1 MTSSVVLF
9 AGFGHAIA
17 SLLVGDGAE
26 SAEVV
31 ALTTQLLAVAACFQW
46 FDGTQNIAIGSLRGL
61 KHTRV
66 SLIAAIVGYWVVG
79 LPAAWL
85 LAGTSLG
92 PMGVWWG
99 LVLAL
104 ATTATILVASFEIAT
119 TPGRDP
125 TGDVRA

>member
-17 SLLVGDGAE
+17 SLLAGSGAD

-31 ALTTQLLAVAACFQW
+31 VLTTQLLVVAACFQW
-46 FDGTQNIAIGSLRGL
+46 FDGTQNIAIGALRGL
-61 KHTRV
+61 KRTRV
-66 SLIAAIVGYWVVG
+66 SLIAAVVGYWIVG

-85 LAGTSLG
+85 LAETSLG
-92 PMGVWWG
+92 PVGVWWG

-104 ATTATILVASFEIAT
+104 ATTATILVVSFEIAT
-119 TPGRDP
+119 VPGR
-125 TGDVRA
+125 RR